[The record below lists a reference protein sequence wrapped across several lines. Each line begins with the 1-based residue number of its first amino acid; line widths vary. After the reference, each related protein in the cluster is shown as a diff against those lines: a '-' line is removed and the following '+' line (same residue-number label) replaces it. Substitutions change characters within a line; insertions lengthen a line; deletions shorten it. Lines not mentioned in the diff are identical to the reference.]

1 MLSLTEPLPRNF
13 VPLPYRQ
20 VSVQPYTGAFTEAA
34 ILQHLLHREAYR
46 RTRFIILHSADGCAI
61 AQVERAEEAPL
72 FSPITAV
79 RVIALPPHCHWV
91 EDATIDT
98 ANPSALAA
106 KARTLNLAADS
117 TVVVRGL
124 DSHVNFIHQPAAI
137 HIRVVDVIPPDST
150 KLVRMARQVLG
161 YADLPAIELQPEVID
176 LHALTR
182 EAPPAEA
189 YLVPCRAAGLEL
201 DAPTYFLDE
210 HPERREWTMLAC
222 ERSCQIHRHFYGE
235 ADAPRVDFCPR
246 NRVQPDDGLTL
257 TKCCLLEFDIEVKD
271 RLVIVP
277 WGASLK
283 HVEAALQALAPA
295 VPVDSTEAGDGC

>member
-1 MLSLTEPLPRNF
+1 MPSLTEPLLRNF

-20 VSVQPYTGAFTEAA
+20 VSVQPYNGALTETA
-34 ILQHLLHREAYR
+34 ILSHLLNREAYR
-46 RTRFIILHSADGCAI
+46 RTRFIILHGAGGCAI

-72 FSPITAV
+72 FSPITAA

-106 KARTLNLAADS
+106 KARTLNLTPDA
-117 TVVVRGL
+117 TLVVRGL
-124 DSHVNFIHQPAAI
+124 DSHVNFIHQPAPI
-137 HIRVVDVIPPDST
+137 SIRVVDVVPPAST
-150 KLVRMARQVLG
+150 KLVRMAQQVLG
-161 YADLPAIELQPEVID
+161 YAELPAIELLPDLID
-176 LHALTR
+176 LYVLAH
-182 EAPPAEA
+182 EAPAEA

-201 DAPTYFLDE
+201 NVPTFFLDE
-210 HPERREWTMLAC
+210 RPERREWTMLAC

-246 NRVQPDDGLTL
+246 NRVQADDRLTL
-257 TKCCLLEFDIEVKD
+257 TKCCMLEFDIEVKD

-283 HVEAALQALAPA
+283 HVEAALQALTQA
-295 VPVDSTEAGDGC
+295 VPINATEAGDGC